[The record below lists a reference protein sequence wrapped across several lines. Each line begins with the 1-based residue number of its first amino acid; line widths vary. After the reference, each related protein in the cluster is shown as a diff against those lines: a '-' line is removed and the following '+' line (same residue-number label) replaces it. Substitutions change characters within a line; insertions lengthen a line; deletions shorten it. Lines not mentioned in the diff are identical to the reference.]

1 MNLFNILNF
10 FSVKN
15 VITKQKARTG
25 KRLDLETGYQ

>member
-15 VITKQKARTG
+15 VITEQKARTN

>member
-10 FSVKN
+10 VSVKN
-15 VITKQKARTG
+15 VITEQKVGTS